1 MNSSK
6 CARCGLVQFNDA
18 GDCRRCGA
26 TLDAATPHYTPA
38 PSCDTALR
46 AADAWAVVSSESQ
59 GGRAARGRS
68 LFRRALAVCVAT
80 ALLLVVF
87 YVSLLESAE
96 PLGFE
101 QRRSVERAVARIE
114 QAGFGRDA
122 FFLRRLASFRATDNW
137 WNRTFGHQDAY
148 AATNFPFEIVTL
160 YPDFFDITTD
170 DTERAAVLLHEARH
184 LGGAGEE
191 EAFESV
197 WRDKDKLGW
206 TRAAYG
212 STPVFLNVQEFTL
225 RHAPRLFACGP
236 ERRADCTE

>member
-6 CARCGLVQFNDA
+6 CARCGLVQFDDA
-18 GDCRRCGA
+18 GTCRRCGE
-26 TLDAATPHYTPA
+26 TLDATSAGAHLLSADATPQGGG
-38 PSCDTALR
+38 
-46 AADAWAVVSSESQ
+46 AWAGETFESHD
-59 GGRAARGRS
+59 GRRGPS
-68 LFRRALAVCVAT
+68 LFKRALAVAVVT
-80 ALLLVVF
+80 AALLVVF

-160 YPDFFDITTD
+160 YPDFFDATTD

-184 LGGAGEE
+184 LRGAGEE